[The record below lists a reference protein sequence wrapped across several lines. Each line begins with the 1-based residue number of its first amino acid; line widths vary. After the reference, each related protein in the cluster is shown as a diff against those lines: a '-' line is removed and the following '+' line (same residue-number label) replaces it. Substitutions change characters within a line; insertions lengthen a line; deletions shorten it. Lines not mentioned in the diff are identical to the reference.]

1 MDVYSSR
8 KEGISEGLFREVKG
22 ALKQLEAKEV
32 AELCKNEMMA
42 VKIEY

>member
-8 KEGISEGLFREVKG
+8 KEGVSEGLYGDIEG
-22 ALKQLEAKEV
+22 ALQGLEAKEV
-32 AELCKNEMMA
+32 AELCKSEMVA